1 MAGFFWPKQE
11 PNCERCAANC
21 EQSTQ
26 QHTAQ
31 KISIMIA
38 SSPKDDRREISVNVL
53 DERNKSNSYLRR
65 KTSRIFP
72 NSSYLFSSFR
82 STETAKGSMTKNSTC
97 LEETQAIKME
107 ILNRNPAIYN
117 RFREKL
123 VGNVYTHWGVS
134 HYLADFLDNDLRIP
148 EIRDDIHSCCH
159 EKQNRGGILAYL
171 TGESSRKGTV
181 RALLGVCESSDEHS
195 EYGNM
200 GIPSLEITEASD
212 DDDIFIEGIRLEF

>member
-1 MAGFFWPKQE
+1 
-11 PNCERCAANC
+11 
-21 EQSTQ
+21 
-26 QHTAQ
+26 
-31 KISIMIA
+31 MIA

-53 DERNKSNSYLRR
+53 DERNKSSSYMRR
-65 KTSRIFP
+65 KKSRIFS

-82 STETAKGSMTKNSTC
+82 NTDTVKGSMTKNSTC
-97 LEETQAIKME
+97 LEETQAIKMD

-134 HYLADFLDNDLRIP
+134 HYLAEFLDNDLRIP
-148 EIRDDIHSCCH
+148 EIRDDIHSCCD

-171 TGESSRKGTV
+171 TGESSPSRKGNGAV

-195 EYGNM
+195 EYDDM

-212 DDDIFIEGIRLEF
+212 DDDICIEGIRLEF